1 MLLLCLSQQSIQNMI
16 LFAKSEQKDRLQFK
30 KQKTDTY
37 NILNFFFKITGENV
51 FISLHVTT
59 DCIEKMDMHTVM
71 SHTVMS
77 LIGSRNHFG
86 FGCHHALFW

>member
-37 NILNFFFKITGENV
+37 NILKKKSEITGENV

-71 SHTVMS
+71 S